1 MWALI
6 LVTVT
11 WGSNNAPSITH
22 IDGFRTQQACVEAVK
37 FSKARSKISDAW
49 CVAK

>member
-11 WGSNNAPSITH
+11 WGSNNAPSITTV
-22 IDGFRTQQACVEAVK
+22 DGFKTREACVQAVK
-37 FSKARSKISDAW
+37 FSKSRYAISDAW